1 MKISKLSYLITSTIH
16 SQLAANNFCCTKQ
29 FLTIWCPLNRSF
41 GGCVSWESHDA
52 PGATYDEQDDTI
64 THQIVDRPSQDHVIL
79 SR

>member
-1 MKISKLSYLITSTIH
+1 MIMEVFSLASSTV
-16 SQLAANNFCCTKQ
+16 KG
-29 FLTIWCPLNRSF
+29 LTLGCALYRSF

-64 THQIVDRPSQDHVIL
+64 THEIVDRPSQRHIIL